1 VPVADAVLRY
11 AASLARAT
19 RVRQENVPFFISEW
33 VQWGAGPRASQ
44 YLIIGAKARAVL
56 QGRAYVSSE
65 DVRAVAH
72 PVLRHRILTNFS
84 AEAEGVTTDRIV
96 DKLLEVIP
104 AADSPVL
111 RDPKLPNV
119 LGAGQKS

>member
-1 VPVADAVLRY
+1 
-11 AASLARAT
+11 
-19 RVRQENVPFFISEW
+19 

-44 YLIIGAKARAVL
+44 YLVIGAKAHAVL

-65 DVRAVAH
+65 DIRAVAH

-84 AEAEGVTTDRIV
+84 AEAEGVTSDQIV

-104 AADSPVL
+104 AADSSLL
-111 RDPKLPNV
+111 RDEKLPQV
-119 LGAGQKS
+119 LGTE